1 MRGAEGVRDGGPR
14 ACLLGGKT
22 RPGSARVRS
31 GESRAGEKLRLF
43 PAGSG
48 DESLDAPRPQRFGYL
63 RPRFG
68 YRRLSSLS
76 SAATSATSAGSV
88 GNGRRRARPSG
99 LRGEDRPASRNK
111 PTVSGPWG
119 GEQGRADGA
128 GRRGSG
134 YGSPPS
140 RSRLRREGEVRAPR
154 GRSGSYHARG
164 KGEEGGRAVT
174 PPRNPPAAARGA
186 G

>member
-119 GEQGRADGA
+119 G
-128 GRRGSG
+128 
-134 YGSPPS
+134 S
-140 RSRLRREGEVRAPR
+140 R
-154 GRSGSYHARG
+154 
-164 KGEEGGRAVT
+164 GGRTEREDEAAAMA
-174 PPRNPPAAARGA
+174 PPPAARGSA
-186 G
+186 GRAK